1 MAADKIMPLLKE
13 IGEQVDRLEIALTQ
27 LDAANL
33 AAAESADLAA
43 IHSAAVHN
51 AAKLAKAASELLLLC
66 GRIDTARKD
75 FTSH

>member
-33 AAAESADLAA
+33 AAAENADLAA
-43 IHSAAVHN
+43 IHSATVHN
-51 AAKLAKAASELLLLC
+51 AAKLAKLASQLLLLC
-66 GRIDTARKD
+66 GRIDTAQKD